1 MPYEQRV
8 DRALAKILASQ
19 AWSTPQRQWLE
30 RIGKQMKAELVVD
43 REALDRGEFRNQ
55 GGFARLNKVFDGK
68 LEQLLSTLHDE
79 LWKDVG

>member
-1 MPYEQRV
+1 
-8 DRALAKILASQ
+8 
-19 AWSTPQRQWLE
+19 
-30 RIGKQMKAELVVD
+30 MKAELVVD